1 MKSKKLLF
9 LGIVLLVIGIILR
22 KLTDM
27 TGMGLFLIL
36 TGVACKTIYII
47 AKAKSGEYRPGRE
60 LIWLFLGLALFLTG
74 LVLKSYAPGMVSSV
88 IIISGLSLKLVFIV
102 LFIKKVKTN
111 QDLSHR

>member
-1 MKSKKLLF
+1 MF
-9 LGIVLLVIGIILR
+9 LGIVLLVTGIIFR

-27 TGMGLFLIL
+27 TGLGLFLIL

-47 AKAKSGEYRPGRE
+47 AKAKSGEYKPGKE
-60 LIWLFLGLALFLTG
+60 LIWLFLGLSLFLTG

-88 IIISGLSLKLVFIV
+88 LIISGLSLKLIFIV

-111 QDLSHR
+111 RHLSHR